1 MTFESIHDQR
11 KHFRTPEHVERVKNR
26 PKVQKK
32 NTTSTPTETS
42 PLSNGI
48 AIAMKVTHLNRPPK
62 VVFRLRVKESDI
74 KLTVWRALISDT
86 KQIKLSDGKKL
97 NESEW
102 SPRLVETVLRVP
114 ESSCC
119 VRVLFFVHFT
129 CSNSN
134 THTQIL
140 LIRSGSFAG
149 AVFENKKGSMLCH
162 KTFRRYTTRRKQGG
176 SQSRRDNSG
185 GPKPRSAGA
194 MLRRHNETEFAREMN
209 ELLCENEEWVRAL
222 SSCSHIFLSCPRP
235 MTHLLV
241 GGPKDN
247 TPFLRG
253 DSRIRRVPFIVH
265 KPTLQEV
272 QRAYRT
278 LMTVRVR

>member
-1 MTFESIHDQR
+1 MRGEESEGTVSKSSFTQKKILNELERTGRVHTLSSLPRIDEVRLLVRSTTVRVCVCCVSCFHHSHVNHEQSPASEKTCATITRPSPKKGLTCRACNLTFESIHDQR

-26 PKVQKK
+26 PKVQKR

-97 NESEW
+97 NQSEW

-119 VRVLFFVHFT
+119 VRVYFCTAYPF
-129 CSNSN
+129 
-134 THTQIL
+134 HTL
-140 LIRSGSFAG
+140 KLKHTYRYSYSKRF
-149 AVFENKKGSMLCH
+149 LC
-162 KTFRRYTTRRKQGG
+162 RCG
-176 SQSRRDNSG
+176 
-185 GPKPRSAGA
+185 
-194 MLRRHNETEFAREMN
+194 
-209 ELLCENEEWVRAL
+209 
-222 SSCSHIFLSCPRP
+222 I
-235 MTHLLV
+235 
-241 GGPKDN
+241 
-247 TPFLRG
+247 
-253 DSRIRRVPFIVH
+253 
-265 KPTLQEV
+265 
-272 QRAYRT
+272 
-278 LMTVRVR
+278 

>member
-1 MTFESIHDQR
+1 MKITNNHQTSEKEITRPSPKKGLTCRACNLTFESIHDQR

-74 KLTVWRALISDT
+74 KLTIWRALISDT

-97 NESEW
+97 NQSEW

-119 VRVLFFVHFT
+119 VRSVSSVYDCILVFVFWGDRG
-129 CSNSN
+129 
-134 THTQIL
+134 I
-140 LIRSGSFAG
+140 
-149 AVFENKKGSMLCH
+149 
-162 KTFRRYTTRRKQGG
+162 TT
-176 SQSRRDNSG
+176 
-185 GPKPRSAGA
+185 KPLKS
-194 MLRRHNETEFAREMN
+194 
-209 ELLCENEEWVRAL
+209 
-222 SSCSHIFLSCPRP
+222 
-235 MTHLLV
+235 
-241 GGPKDN
+241 
-247 TPFLRG
+247 
-253 DSRIRRVPFIVH
+253 
-265 KPTLQEV
+265 
-272 QRAYRT
+272 
-278 LMTVRVR
+278 